1 MLTETIKK
9 SVINTHDFTYCTFPQ
24 AIARDLEIEDD
35 NGNKMPA
42 MKVFSACISYLR
54 QHMTDACNSRHV
66 DIEDDE
72 IQWVLTVPAIW
83 TDGAKQFMREAA
95 IRVLYLCVL
104 LIYCCV
110 FKIKIHVKVYSFI
123 S

>member
-1 MLTETIKK
+1 MISLTFI
-9 SVINTHDFTYCTFPQ
+9 Q
-24 AIARDLEIEDD
+24 AIARDLEIEDN

-54 QHMTDACNSRHV
+54 QHITDACNSRYV

-83 TDGAKQFMREAA
+83 TDGARQFDA
-95 IRVLYLCVL
+95 
-104 LIYCCV
+104 
-110 FKIKIHVKVYSFI
+110 
-123 S
+123 

>member
-1 MLTETIKK
+1 
-9 SVINTHDFTYCTFPQ
+9 
-24 AIARDLEIEDD
+24 
-35 NGNKMPA
+35 

-95 IRVLYLCVL
+95 IRVLLYLCIL
-104 LIYCCV
+104 QRFHAIYCLV
-110 FKIKIHVKVYSFI
+110 LKIKIHLKYTRLIYLYLTRLVLAKI
-123 S
+123 

>member
-1 MLTETIKK
+1 MIEFTCIKRFVFEDFSLLSYGNNK
-9 SVINTHDFTYCTFPQ
+9 KFVINTHDFSYCTFIQ

-95 IRVLYLCVL
+95 IRVVYLCIL
-104 LIYCCV
+104 
-110 FKIKIHVKVYSFI
+110 
-123 S
+123 